1 MLAHHY
7 ASSVNTEK
15 AVEYLDRANQKA
27 VRLYAME
34 GAKVYFDQAM
44 EFLDLLPDTELN
56 QKRRLSLLANQIA
69 MFELLYKFQEY
80 YDLLTRY
87 EPMAGALDN
96 PELLGAF
103 YNALGYC
110 EYSLGYFDQSIQTL
124 TKAAELA
131 ETSGNIEE
139 VGHAY
144 VRLEWSH
151 VYRGDF
157 ERVLAFKEQF
167 LRMMEQRF
175 NFYWHGRA
183 LTAASRAYTYLG
195 RWDEAVE
202 EGQKALD
209 AAEEFSDDS
218 QLSFAAFC
226 ISMAYNFQGDLD
238 RAVEYGKLA
247 VDRAPTPFDR
257 ALGQRVLGW
266 AWCRAGEPE
275 RGIELLIAVMPSI
288 RAAHF
293 MPSAIPH
300 TCTLGEG
307 YWLAG
312 DDHKAKQTLEEG
324 LKIAESCGTKYYLG
338 FAHRVLGEIALKT
351 NPTEAE
357 AHFEK
362 SLALFREIK
371 AENEL
376 GLAYVGYGRLQK
388 QQGKIEQAREYLTKA
403 LETFE
408 RLGTLIEPDKT
419 RKELAELPKAKMP
432 GTTPYH
438 A

>member
-1 MLAHHY
+1 
-7 ASSVNTEK
+7 
-15 AVEYLDRANQKA
+15 
-27 VRLYAME
+27 ME
-34 GAKVYFDQAM
+34 GAKVYFDEAM
-44 EFLDLLPDTELN
+44 ELLDLLPDTEWN
-56 QKRRLSLLANQIA
+56 QKRRVSLLANQIA

-131 ETSGNIEE
+131 EASGNIEE
-139 VGHAY
+139 AGHAY
-144 VRLEWSH
+144 ARLEWSH
-151 VYRGDF
+151 VFRGDF
-157 ERVLAFKEQF
+157 ERVLALKEEF
-167 LRMMEQRF
+167 LRKMEQRF
-175 NFYWHGRA
+175 DLYWHGRA
-183 LTAASRAYTYLG
+183 LTAASWAYTYLG

-202 EGQKALD
+202 EGQQVLS
-209 AAEEFSDDS
+209 AAEEVSDDS
-218 QLSFAAFC
+218 QLSFAAFG
-226 ISMAYNFQGDLD
+226 ISAAYNFQGDLD

-247 VDRAPTPFDR
+247 VERAPTPFDR
-257 ALGQRVLGW
+257 PLGQRILGW

-324 LKIAESCGTKYYLG
+324 RKIAETCGAKYYLG
-338 FAHRVLGEIALKT
+338 FAHRVLGEISLKT
-351 NPTEAE
+351 NTTEAE

-376 GLAYVGYGRLQK
+376 GLAYAGYGRLQK
-388 QQGKIEQAREYLTKA
+388 QQGKIEPAREYLTKA
-403 LETFE
+403 LEIFE
-408 RLGTLIEPDKT
+408 RLGTLLEPDKV
-419 RKELAELPKAKMP
+419 REELAELPKPTNATP
-432 GTTPYH
+432 VTPYH
-438 A
+438 V